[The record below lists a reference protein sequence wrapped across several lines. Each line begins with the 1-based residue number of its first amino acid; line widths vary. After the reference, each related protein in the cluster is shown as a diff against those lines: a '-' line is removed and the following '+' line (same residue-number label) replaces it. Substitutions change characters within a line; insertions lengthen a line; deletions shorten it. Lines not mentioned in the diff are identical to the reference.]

1 VAHIVILAQMGSF
14 VPARA
19 AKIGIVDRIFTRIG
33 ASDNLTAGLSTFMVE
48 MTETANILSHA
59 TSRSLILLD
68 EVGRGT
74 STFDGLSIAW
84 AVAEYIHTHHD
95 LQARTLFATH
105 YHELTELPNNRP
117 GMKNYYI
124 AVQEKGDSI
133 LFLRKIV
140 EGKADRSYGIHVA
153 QLAGLPIPVIVRA
166 KEILAQLEGKS
177 SDPIESHPHQTAKPE
192 QSSTQARSKKA
203 KVHNV
208 PDDSPQMGL
217 F

>member
-1 VAHIVILAQMGSF
+1 
-14 VPARA
+14 
-19 AKIGIVDRIFTRIG
+19 
-33 ASDNLTAGLSTFMVE
+33 MVE

-84 AVAEYIHTHHD
+84 AVAEYIHTYRD

-117 GMKNYYI
+117 GMKNYHI

-153 QLAGLPIPVIVRA
+153 QLAGLPIPVIDRPT
-166 KEILAQLEGKS
+166 S
-177 SDPIESHPHQTAKPE
+177 PCSDGSPRTLSAHAAIQSAESRPSRFDPVF
-192 QSSTQARSKKA
+192 SRRR
-203 KVHNV
+203 
-208 PDDSPQMGL
+208 L
-217 F
+217 L